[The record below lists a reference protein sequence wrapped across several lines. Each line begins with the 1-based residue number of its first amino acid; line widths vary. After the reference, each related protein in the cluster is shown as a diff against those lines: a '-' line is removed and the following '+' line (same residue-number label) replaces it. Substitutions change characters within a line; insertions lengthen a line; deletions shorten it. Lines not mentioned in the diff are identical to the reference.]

1 MLSRVCRTSR
11 KRIGIMG
18 GSGPDAG
25 VDLMKKI
32 LRTNRAF
39 LGPGVGDKDAP
50 FITLMNVPT
59 IGGPHG
65 SWDLQKG
72 TKEYKEL
79 IDGMKQAAKNIA
91 ICTDYFCIACNTLHK
106 YLHVCMLILAYTDL
120 YSCWRVERVQPEV
133 EKYLGEEKIPA
144 RFISIVDTVSLYCKE
159 NNVKDLV
166 VLGSK
171 LTTDVHGDSPYA
183 PLSSIVKLVE
193 LPGEV
198 RDMQQQALEL
208 IKTKGPENKQVQDLF
223 QTIVDSFDGE
233 NVLLGCT
240 EFPLMKPKT
249 SKKLIDPTQ
258 LLADRLVHLSW
269 GLSEDAEE

>member
-106 YLHVCMLILAYTDL
+106 
-120 YSCWRVERVQPEV
+120 VQPEV